1 MLRSAT
7 KTSLLSPP
15 ASSRPS
21 TKKRKRTRRPT
32 RSSVARSSRKKRK
45 RKRKRRTKR
54 KTKKKTK
61 RPKRKTALKNAKR
74 FAPAKRKPSP
84 RMLVR
89 QRSRLSRHALWTL
102 THSAKRKQTPPTKA
116 RCTPLPS
123 AITKFTRKLTTNTNP
138 SKPPEP
144 NPRPR
149 PPPPKTTVSFFP
161 AKHAPRAPALPNPA
175 RISRATPR
183 PLAPIP
189 AHASSG
195 LIAAAD
201 AIATTAAETIAAV
214 AGQIVAAALPVA
226 VLHSDAGPAVPPVIQ
241 GATPDP
247 RA

>member
-32 RSSVARSSRKKRK
+32 RSSVARSSRKKTKRKRK

-89 QRSRLSRHALWTL
+89 KRSRLSRHALWTL

-116 RCTPLPS
+116 LCTPLPS
-123 AITKFTRKLTTNTNP
+123 AITKFTRQHTTNTT
-138 SKPPEP
+138 PPRPPQP

-149 PPPPKTTVSFFP
+149 PP
-161 AKHAPRAPALPNPA
+161 
-175 RISRATPR
+175 
-183 PLAPIP
+183 
-189 AHASSG
+189 
-195 LIAAAD
+195 
-201 AIATTAAETIAAV
+201 
-214 AGQIVAAALPVA
+214 
-226 VLHSDAGPAVPPVIQ
+226 
-241 GATPDP
+241 
-247 RA
+247 